1 MRFPTWAR
9 KDSIARHKYLCLVMA
24 AYASSDG
31 SMYKLAHLAKVKYP
45 TALKA
50 MNAGRMTP
58 KLAAQITAVVDGCGV
73 RPSWLVAPELIQLN
87 DDGEVVE

>member
-9 KDSIARHKYLCLVMA
+9 KDSRARHKFLCGVMA
-24 AYASSDG
+24 AHASPDS
-31 SMYKLAHLAKVKYP
+31 SMYALARLAKVKYP

-50 MNAGRMTP
+50 VNAGRMSP
-58 KLAAQITAVVDGCGV
+58 KLAAAMIAAAEGCGV
-73 RPSWLVAPELIQLN
+73 KAAWLIAPELIQLN